1 MCTLPTNPEK
11 SRVLCPLFVTSCKT
25 CPALRCLVNLLSM
38 STAAV
43 RSAQIPEPVP
53 ITVRRLRH
61 PKKNIPQTK
70 AERDRILGWIRAYV
84 EENKLVPPMPLDE
97 LRTHAERLL
106 AEHGIDPVY
115 LDYVGVLTANEAW
128 RETLATIPYE
138 RRLLLMPK
146 CLRVES
152 KCPAPFDEFGL
163 LCKQCGLCTIQDF
176 QNEAEKLGYAVLVA
190 EGSAIVMSL
199 IQTGKIEAIVGI
211 SCLPVLERT
220 FPYVEAA
227 AIPAVAVPLLQDDCI
242 DTTLDIDW
250 VWDYIH
256 LTSEDKTR
264 RLNLSALQ
272 DEVKTWFTREALDAL
287 LGMPHDKTEEISRD
301 WLARAGNRWRP
312 FLTVAAHQ
320 ALRTDAEGPLG
331 EDLKKVAIAV
341 ECFHKASLVHDDI
354 EDNDKERYGEATLH
368 EEHGMAVALNVG
380 DLLIGEGYRLLA
392 DNGLSPAVRTAA
404 IKVAAAGQR
413 ELCHGQGAELL
424 WDKHPVALSSAQV
437 LEIFRSKTAPAFEV
451 ALKIGA
457 AIAGRLDETGDVLHE
472 YSEALGIA
480 YQIRDDLDDLGEDSD
495 ADNSVAIRPS
505 IVLALLRER
514 GKGDVK
520 AAMEKL
526 WNGELTS
533 PPDKATIRGWAQTSR
548 AHEKAMLLL
557 ESYKE
562 QAVRSLQGVE
572 NANLKGLL
580 RRVLGKIFND
590 LEIRG
595 WCREFEVKNARAKE
609 EGAVAV

>member
-1 MCTLPTNPEK
+1 
-11 SRVLCPLFVTSCKT
+11 
-25 CPALRCLVNLLSM
+25 M
-38 STAAV
+38 STVAV
-43 RSAQIPEPVP
+43 RSAQLPPAVP
-53 ITVRRLRH
+53 ITVRRFRQ
-61 PKKNIPQTK
+61 PKKTLPQTK
-70 AERDRILGWIRAYV
+70 IERDHVLATIREYLDEA
-84 EENKLVPPMPLDE
+84 KLVPPMPLDE
-97 LRTHAERLL
+97 LRTHAEKII
-106 AEHGIDPVY
+106 ADNKFNPVWV
-115 LDYVGVLTANEAW
+115 DYIGVLLSNETW
-128 RETLATIPYE
+128 RETLATIPFE
-138 RRLLLMPK
+138 KRLLLMPK

-227 AIPAVAVPLLQDDCI
+227 AIPSVAVPLLQDDCI
-242 DTTLDIDW
+242 DTTVDIDW

-264 RLNLSALQ
+264 RLNLNALHA
-272 DEVKTWFTREALDAL
+272 EVRDWFTRDSLDAL
-287 LGMPHDKTEEISRD
+287 LGKPQDKTEEIARD

-312 FLTVAAHQ
+312 FLTIASYQ
-320 ALRTDAEGPLG
+320 ALRDDPEGPIS
-331 EDLKKVAIAV
+331 DALKRAAISV

-354 EDNDKERYGEATLH
+354 QDNDAKRYGEATLH
-368 EEHGMAVALNVG
+368 AEHGMPVALNVG

-392 DNGLSPAVRTAA
+392 DSPLSGTIRSTMLKIAA
-404 IKVAAAGQR
+404 EGQR
-413 ELCHGQGAELL
+413 ELCRGQGAELL
-424 WDKHPVALSSAQV
+424 WNNHPVALASTQV

-457 AIAGRLDETGDVLHE
+457 ALAGKLEDTADTLRE

-480 YQIRDDLDDLGEDSD
+480 YQIHDDLDDMGEDSA
-495 ADNSVAIRPS
+495 ADNTVTMRPS
-505 IVLALLRER
+505 IVLSLLRER
-514 GKGDVK
+514 GTGEIKET
-520 AAMEKL
+520 MEKL
-526 WNGELTS
+526 WNGELS
-533 PPDKATIRGWAQTSR
+533 QPLDKSAVRDWAESSG

-562 QAVRSLQGVE
+562 QAVRSLQSVE

-580 RRVLGKIFND
+580 RRVIGKIFND
-590 LEIRG
+590 LEIKG
-595 WCREFEVKNARAKE
+595 WCREFEVKNATGQAKE
-609 EGAVAV
+609 AEAVVAA

>member
-1 MCTLPTNPEK
+1 
-11 SRVLCPLFVTSCKT
+11 
-25 CPALRCLVNLLSM
+25 M
-38 STAAV
+38 STVAV
-43 RSAQIPEPVP
+43 RSAQLPPAVP
-53 ITVRRLRH
+53 ITVRRFRQ
-61 PKKNIPQTK
+61 PKKNLPQTK
-70 AERDRILGWIRAYV
+70 IERDNVLATIRKYLEV
-84 EENKLVPPMPLDE
+84 EKLVPPMPLEE
-97 LRTHAERLL
+97 LRVHAERII
-106 AEHGIDPVY
+106 AANNFNPVWV
-115 LDYVGVLTANEAW
+115 DYIGVLMSNELW
-128 RETLATIPYE
+128 RETLATIPFE
-138 RRLLLMPK
+138 KRLLLMPK

-242 DTTLDIDW
+242 DTTVDIDW

-264 RLNLSALQ
+264 RLNLNALHE
-272 DEVKTWFTREALDAL
+272 EVRQWFTPESLDVL
-287 LGMPHDKTEEISRD
+287 LGKPNDKTEEIGRD

-312 FLTVAAHQ
+312 FLAIAAHQ
-320 ALRTDAEGPLG
+320 ALRDDPEGPIS
-331 EDLKKVAIAV
+331 DAVKRAAIAV

-354 EDNDKERYGEATLH
+354 QDNDATRYGESTLH
-368 EEHGMAVALNVG
+368 AEHGMPVALNVG

-392 DNGLSPAVRTAA
+392 DNPMSGSIRASL
-404 IKVAAAGQR
+404 IKIASEGQR
-413 ELCHGQGAELL
+413 ELCRGQGAELL
-424 WDKHPVALSSAQV
+424 WNNHPVALASTQV
-437 LEIFRSKTAPAFEV
+437 LEIFRSKTSPAFEV

-457 AIAGRLDETGDVLHE
+457 ALAGKLDDTADALHD
-472 YSEALGIA
+472 YSAALGIA
-480 YQIRDDLDDLGEDSD
+480 YQIHDDLDDMGEDSS
-495 ADNSVAIRPS
+495 ADNSVTMRPS
-505 IVLALLRER
+505 IVLSLLRER
-514 GKGDVK
+514 GTGEIKET
-520 AAMEKL
+520 MEKL
-526 WNGELTS
+526 WNGELRE
-533 PPDKATIRGWAQTSR
+533 PIDKATIRNWAQTSS

-562 QAVRSLQGVE
+562 QAIRSLQAVE

-580 RRVLGKIFND
+580 RRVIGKIFND
-590 LEIRG
+590 LEIKG
-595 WCREFEVKNARAKE
+595 WCREFEVKNAAAEAKGE
-609 EGAVAV
+609 AVAV